1 MTDTKYIH
9 HLFKLKMNKLDS
21 GANYDLPPAFID
33 TLIWEALNEYI
44 EIFYSGNTK
53 NYQLGFEATQQ
64 RMDLLKDFINS
75 YPDIPALLPTSS
87 IDYNNVKL
95 QRFDISSIDYKHM
108 LRIVGKDSLCS
119 RIIKLDVE
127 QLNNL
132 DNELISHFKKPSVKW
147 LRGFAYVIKNKIYT
161 YTENNLTE
169 LYLTYIKTPI
179 KPFFGG
185 YNTLEFLQGDNTAP
199 SATSPQVNVELSKDY
214 ANILVNIMVQLA
226 SININDFNK
235 GQVFQQKINIV

>member
-75 YPDIPALLPTSS
+75 YPDISALSPTSS

-119 RIIKLDVE
+119 SIIKLDIE
-127 QLNNL
+127 ELNNL
-132 DNELISHFKKPSVKW
+132 DNELISQFKKPSVKW
-147 LRGFAYVIKNKIYT
+147 LRGFAYVIKNKVYT
-161 YTENNLTE
+161 YAENDLTE
-169 LYLTYIKTPI
+169 IYLTYIKTPI

-199 SATSPQVNVELSKDY
+199 SATSSQVNVELSKDY